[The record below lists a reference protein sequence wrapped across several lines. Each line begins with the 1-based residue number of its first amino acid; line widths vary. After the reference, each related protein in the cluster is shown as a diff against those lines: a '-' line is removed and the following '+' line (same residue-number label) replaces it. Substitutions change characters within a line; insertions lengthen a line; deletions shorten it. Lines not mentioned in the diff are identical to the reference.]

1 MNYVDIVTGRRY
13 PIDVPRW
20 QSDEGNGVDLEPSP
34 GITRDRIDPSRRSL
48 WRYAAAM
55 AVPFDG
61 AVTLGEGWTP
71 LLPGPWQGLDLL
83 WKLEYVM
90 PTGSF
95 KDRGMTAM
103 VTYLKQR
110 GVTEVLEDSSG
121 NAGASLST
129 YAAAAGM
136 RCRIM
141 VPASA
146 SYPKIAQ
153 MAAHGADVVA
163 VSGTRQDVAD
173 AALREADR
181 MFYASHNR
189 QPFFLEGTK
198 TLAYELWEQLGFR
211 APDNVIVPVGYGA
224 NVLGCERGFAEL
236 MRAGEID
243 RMPRIFGVQAANVSP
258 LSQAFDE
265 GLDDFKAITPQPT
278 LAEGIASQ
286 RPTRGRAILRAVRES
301 HGRIL
306 AVTEEEI
313 VSALRSLAMMGFYVE
328 PTCASV
334 GAALGRLIEDRDI
347 RGGETTVAVLTGT
360 GLKASETIGKALG
373 LSARPLVPD
382 VAQGPSRP
390 GIS

>member
-1 MNYVDIVTGRRY
+1 MSYVDIITGRRY
-13 PIDVPRW
+13 PCDVPRW
-20 QSDEGNGVDLEPSP
+20 QSDDGNGVDLELCP
-34 GITRDRIDPSRRSL
+34 GITRDRIEPSRRSL

-55 AVPFDG
+55 QVPFEG
-61 AVTLGEGWTP
+61 AVSLGEGWTP
-71 LLPGPWQGLDLL
+71 LLARPWQGLPVL

-103 VTYLKQR
+103 VSYLKQH
-110 GVTEVLEDSSG
+110 GITEVLEDSSG
-121 NAGASLST
+121 NAGASLAT

-136 RCRIM
+136 RCRIL

-146 SYPKIAQ
+146 SYPKIVQ

-163 VSGTRQDVAD
+163 VPGTRQDVAD

-211 APDNVIVPVGYGA
+211 VPDNVIVPVGYGA

-236 MRAGEID
+236 MRAGETD

-258 LSQAFDE
+258 LAQAYDD
-265 GLDDFKAITPQPT
+265 GLDDYKAILPQPT

-286 RPTRGRAILRAVRES
+286 RPTRGRAILRAVRDT
-301 HGRIL
+301 HGAIV
-306 AVTEEEI
+306 AVSEDEI
-313 VSALRSLAMMGFYVE
+313 VEALRALAGMGFYVE
-328 PTCASV
+328 PTCASA
-334 GAALGRLIEDRDI
+334 GAALVRLIATGEI
-347 RGGETTVAVLTGT
+347 GQGETTVVVLTGT
-360 GLKASETIGKALG
+360 GLKASEAIGKALG
-373 LSARPLVPD
+373 LAARQPD
-382 VAQGPSRP
+382 GAR
-390 GIS
+390 